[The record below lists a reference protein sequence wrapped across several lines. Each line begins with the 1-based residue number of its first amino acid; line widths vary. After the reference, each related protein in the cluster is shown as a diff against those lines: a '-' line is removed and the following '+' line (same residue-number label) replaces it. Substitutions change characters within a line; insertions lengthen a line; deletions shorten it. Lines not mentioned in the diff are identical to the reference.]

1 MLKLNLFSSVFVV
14 VAGTVIMEV
23 IKHVAC
29 ADCMNILATTKRVQD
44 KTSLY
49 YVVPLGV
56 YEYVMYENG
65 QYNYV
70 SRCL

>member
-29 ADCMNILATTKRVQD
+29 ADCMNILVTTKRVQYE
-44 KTSLY
+44 TSLH
-49 YVVPLGV
+49 YV
-56 YEYVMYENG
+56 
-65 QYNYV
+65 
-70 SRCL
+70 